1 MKFLQI
7 FFCTLFCFL
16 LIQPN
21 YAQIGKI
28 FDRQGTKLNN
38 AGKKLG
44 DVPKNTAKRVG
55 NNANNK
61 INSTID
67 RKVDRGID
75 KVLNPRLQRG
85 SQKGTIKVQNAD
97 GSTSERKMTRKEKK
111 ALRRQDKADKK
122 KAKKDERDRIKYGST
137 DEEFAMEKV
146 NLEEEAK
153 KQELFLRQEEMR
165 KNMTAKHTGISTF
178 RLVRRSANNRLD
190 TFFVNSYV
198 NGTRTAVKVREQHT
212 KDKLVHWCINHRGIM
227 QVDDLQSGKNPI
239 PMTMYYYYDEKDKA
253 NLTDD
258 VLDTIYKIGSSN
270 YNDFKFQREYKM
282 QTRDSIICAHY
293 LGSNDE
299 FEVEVWADESVKAR
313 HFEQFVVDK
322 YIKSPI
328 LIGISLLGK
337 INVQIREAVVTDKTT
352 NEIFYYSFVSSNS
365 NAPSSSHFKSEEVGE
380 NFDMEG
386 YFNSGA
392 FEAQMQELDDILDD
406 MDAELEN
413 AQLDKESAEEDAALR
428 KKADWFHYNAKYI
441 KTSLEMIIDP
451 DM

>member
-1 MKFLQI
+1 MKILPLLCYFML
-7 FFCTLFCFL
+7 CFAL
-16 LIQPN
+16 ATN
-21 YAQIGKI
+21 SHAQIGKV
-28 FDRQGTKLNN
+28 FDRQGTKITN

-67 RKVDRGID
+67 RKVDQGID
-75 KVLNPRLQRG
+75 KVLNPRIQRG
-85 SQKGTIKVQNAD
+85 SQKGSIKVKNAD
-97 GSTSERKMTRKEKK
+97 GSTSERPMTRKEKK
-111 ALRRQDKADKK
+111 ALRRQDKEDKK
-122 KAKKDERDRIKYGST
+122 KAKKAERDRIKYGIT
-137 DEEFAMEKV
+137 DEELAMEKA
-146 NLEEEAK
+146 NLEEETK
-153 KQELFLRQEEMR
+153 KQELSLRQEEMR
-165 KNMTAKHTGISTF
+165 KNTTAKYTGISTF
-178 RLVRRSANNRLD
+178 RLVRRSANNKLD
-190 TFFVNSYV
+190 TFFVNGYV

-227 QVDDLQSGKNPI
+227 QVDDLQAGKNQI
-239 PMTMYYYYDEKDKA
+239 PMTMYYQYNEKDKA

-258 VLDTIYKIGSSN
+258 VLDTIYKIGDRD
-270 YNDFKFQREYKM
+270 YNNFKFQREYKM
-282 QTRDSIICAHY
+282 QTRDSVICAHY

-337 INVQIREAVVTDKTT
+337 INVQIREAVITNKNT

-365 NAPSSSHFKSEEVGE
+365 NAPSSSHFKSEEVSE
-380 NFDMEG
+380 KFDVDG

-392 FEAQMQELDDILDD
+392 FEEQIKELNEFFEDI
-406 MDAELEN
+406 DAELED
-413 AQLDKESAEEDAALR
+413 AQLDREIAEEEAALR
-428 KKADWFHYNAKYI
+428 RKSKWFRDNAEYI
-441 KTSLEMIIDP
+441 KGSIDDIISSDN
-451 DM
+451 